1 MAGQVMVVRTRE
13 VSVSRILVADRPSP
27 MVDAVRAA
35 ISGESDL
42 ERDLA
47 FGTDVEL
54 MLCVAAVGADLVV
67 VSMSD
72 RTAPPLVE
80 RLLDEHPG
88 LTVVALDVNR
98 AEALVQTVAADA
110 DLIEH
115 LSGRRLADV
124 LRSATT

>member
-1 MAGQVMVVRTRE
+1 MVVRTRE

-27 MVDAVRAA
+27 LVDAVRAA
-35 ISGESDL
+35 ISEESDL
-42 ERDLA
+42 ELDLA

-54 MLCVAAVGADLVV
+54 MLCVAEVGADLVV

-88 LTVVALDVNR
+88 LTVVALDVDR

-115 LSGRRLADV
+115 LSGRRLGEV

>member
-1 MAGQVMVVRTRE
+1 MVVRTWE

-42 ERDLA
+42 ELDLA

-54 MLCVAAVGADLVV
+54 MLCVAEVGADLVV

>member
-1 MAGQVMVVRTRE
+1 MVVRTRE
-13 VSVSRILVADRPSP
+13 VTVSRILVADRPSP
-27 MVDAVRAA
+27 MVEAVRAA

-42 ERDLA
+42 ELDLA

-54 MLCVAAVGADLVV
+54 MLCVAEAGADLVV

-80 RLLDEHPG
+80 RLLDEHPE
-88 LTVVALDVNR
+88 LTVVALDVDR

-115 LSGRRLADV
+115 LSGRRLGEV
-124 LRSATT
+124 LRSATR

>member
-1 MAGQVMVVRTRE
+1 MVVRTRE
-13 VSVSRILVADRPSP
+13 VTVSRILVADRPSP

-42 ERDLA
+42 ELDLA

-54 MLCVAAVGADLVV
+54 MLSVAEVGADLVV

>member
-1 MAGQVMVVRTRE
+1 MVVRTRE

-42 ERDLA
+42 ELDLA

-54 MLCVAAVGADLVV
+54 MLCVAEVGAHLVV
-67 VSMSD
+67 DSMSD

>member
-1 MAGQVMVVRTRE
+1 
-13 VSVSRILVADRPSP
+13 VSRILVADRPSP

-42 ERDLA
+42 EVDLA

-54 MLCVAAVGADLVV
+54 MLCVAEIEADLVV

-88 LTVVALDVNR
+88 LTVVALDVDR

-115 LSGRRLADV
+115 MSGRRLAEV
-124 LRSATT
+124 LRSAAT

>member
-1 MAGQVMVVRTRE
+1 MVVRTRE

-42 ERDLA
+42 ELDLA

-54 MLCVAAVGADLVV
+54 MLCVAEVGADLVV

-72 RTAPPLVE
+72 RTAPPL
-80 RLLDEHPG
+80 DEHPG
-88 LTVVALDVNR
+88 LTVVALDVDR
-98 AEALVQTVAADA
+98 AEALVQTVATDA

-115 LSGRRLADV
+115 LSGRRLGEV